1 MATVLVPLHV
11 DNEGRITGQ
20 APAVVPP
27 GDYTAPLEV
36 LSGVRGRRDTDGKLD
51 WPVHDCGPWPENLS
65 LRREDLYSDEGR

>member
-11 DNEGRITGQ
+11 DDEGRVTGQ
-20 APAVVPP
+20 APATVPP

-36 LSGVRGRRDTDGKLD
+36 PGGARDRRDIAGELD

-65 LRREDLYSDEGR
+65 LRREELYGDEGR